1 MWYRLA
7 QERDFFTSGKEWKSE
22 VKKEVD
28 GTSLTF
34 YSPIR
39 YIDKNKTKFDPRFD
53 VFRMYLEYPNV
64 RILFKYPKDYGPLDT
79 PYAHPLEFNISQSEI
94 NEILKKVL
102 NVLSK
107 YNKGFFKNN
116 TTINIVSQ
124 IHPDKASGFDPAAFA
139 YIGGSTVY
147 SEKDAIA
154 QALDHEIG
162 HLLTDFLPKDLKE
175 EKMMIEGSPSIYG
188 EKNWKEAYAEAYQLL
203 MIKGYNFRFEETS
216 QNNIKQNKLLDY
228 VRTKINPSDFKN
240 LQFTEPLKSG
250 KFFFNENLYDSLS
263 DYNAAR
269 HTALVGAFQN
279 AIDKFK
285 GDKNS
290 YAKSLLSNKQKINE
304 IVKYV
309 NGLMMFINNP
319 ANQKE
324 IDLAVKTIGISSDK
338 KPNPNSFN
346 INGTRFNKILE
357 KDASTSVSKFYLP
370 KAIKDFIDINIG
382 MAKYYEPI
390 TLLDSLIQP
399 KPSLATITR
408 FEDTQLNYLEKEPKN
423 FGEFWDPRYS
433 INKIPKNKLSKIPQ
447 VSVFDQLVPVDE
459 LEYKVGQSIINAIS
473 SKDNNY
479 LNDSFEIEYLTN
491 NLIKQIFPPLTYNN
505 PEEYLYYDFHLDS
518 SGDYSLDTNA
528 VEQKINNAINTS
540 EFTKKMND
548 AQKKKIAYELRTRIN
563 RVKNSHT
570 NILNKTI
577 EEGDI
582 FGDSSL
588 FPGGKFRNIGS
599 SINVAKQAVDKLFT
613 AKIPR
618 RNLLFMRIYNNTGI
632 SEKQKQELLNYYKSK
647 QIK

>member
-1 MWYRLA
+1 M
-7 QERDFFTSGKEWKSE
+7 
-22 VKKEVD
+22 
-28 GTSLTF
+28 
-34 YSPIR
+34 
-39 YIDKNKTKFDPRFD
+39 
-53 VFRMYLEYPNV
+53 
-64 RILFKYPKDYGPLDT
+64 
-79 PYAHPLEFNISQSEI
+79 
-94 NEILKKVL
+94 
-102 NVLSK
+102 
-107 YNKGFFKNN
+107 
-116 TTINIVSQ
+116 
-124 IHPDKASGFDPAAFA
+124 
-139 YIGGSTVY
+139 
-147 SEKDAIA
+147 
-154 QALDHEIG
+154 ALDHEIG
-162 HLLTDFLPKDLKE
+162 HLLTDFQPLDE
-175 EKMMIEGSPSIYG
+175 EKKMMTEGSPSIYG
-188 EKNWKEAYAEAYQLL
+188 EESYKEAFAEAFELL
-203 MIKGYNFRFEETS
+203 MKKGYNFRFEETS

-228 VRTKINPSDFKN
+228 VRKKINPSDFIN
-240 LQFTEPLKSG
+240 LQFTEPVESG
-250 KFFFNENLYDSLS
+250 KFNFNENKEKDLS

-382 MAKYYEPI
+382 MAKYYGPSKV
-390 TLLDSLIQP
+390 LNSLISQP
-399 KPSLATITR
+399 KPYHPLDEYMPTELS
-408 FEDTQLNYLEKEPKN
+408 YLEKDPKN

-433 INKIPKNKLSKIPQ
+433 INKIPKNKLNKIPQ

-459 LEYKVGQSIINAIS
+459 LEYKIGQSIINASS
-473 SKDNNY
+473 SKNNTY
-479 LNDSFEIEYLTN
+479 LNDSFEIEYLAN
-491 NLIKQIFPPLTYNN
+491 NLIKQIFPPLNYKN
-505 PEEYLYYDFHLDS
+505 PEDYLYYDFHLDS

-647 QIK
+647 QAQVLRK